1 MACSIL
7 ASWTSLSLDLTETYF
22 YISLCDNLINAFIP
36 YQKVSPTWEGT
47 TFHLFCSP
55 LYPQIQCMWEFAIML
70 LFPCSVASNS
80 FVTLYIIAR
89 KAPQSTHRDLHRDR
103 GGAVSVCQVT
113 EVNDCHVLSI
123 SARACPRI
131 LIATLWDHIIPLFH
145 RWENLGWG
153 WDGGGEQINSF

>member
-1 MACSIL
+1 
-7 ASWTSLSLDLTETYF
+7 
-22 YISLCDNLINAFIP
+22 
-36 YQKVSPTWEGT
+36 
-47 TFHLFCSP
+47 
-55 LYPQIQCMWEFAIML
+55 ML

-131 LIATLWDHIIPLFH
+131 LIATL
-145 RWENLGWG
+145 
-153 WDGGGEQINSF
+153 